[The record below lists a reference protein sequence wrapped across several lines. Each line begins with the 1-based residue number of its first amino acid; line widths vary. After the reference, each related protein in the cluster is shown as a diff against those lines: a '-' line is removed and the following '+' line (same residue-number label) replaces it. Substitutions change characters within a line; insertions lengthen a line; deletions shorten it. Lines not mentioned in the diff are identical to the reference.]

1 MYFFFFLVLVIT
13 VTEVNVPSVT
23 CRVKHVRDPE
33 EISALLVR
41 EAGKWQPANAIPSV
55 QKGSLSQ
62 TSVVRNVIIIAARA
76 KVSYIAVDWLKNF
89 AFLTSMGKHLFQAKV
104 R

>member
-1 MYFFFFLVLVIT
+1 MGCSCKAENAGHPARQVIT

-76 KVSYIAVDWLKNF
+76 K
-89 AFLTSMGKHLFQAKV
+89 AKV